1 MSEPSWSR
9 FWLRVF
15 RRCTTVRHRLAGF
28 FKRIRGRVV
37 LAATRRA
44 LPIHTSQAFVASI
57 DRILS
62 AHGQAS
68 AACAIVAA
76 EGPVLI
82 GATGRTRLGGP
93 ETVHENSLYHIGST
107 QKSMTAMLVL
117 MLAEKG
123 LLQTSTTLKE
133 ALPHVPM
140 RPEYARASVR
150 DLMLSRAGILPL
162 QRTDIEDPQVV
173 NELWHTIPSRHPLDA
188 RAQRAAVTAY
198 ALQLP
203 SITPPDTEPQPVY
216 SNVGWAIL
224 GHVIEQVLELPY
236 EQILH
241 SWLLQPLGIEQYKHG
256 GWPRDDYA
264 PSEPVGHYA
273 RETPEQPA
281 KPQTA
286 GDGYRFPDWMNPA
299 GGLNLNI
306 DSFARYAQE
315 HLLGLQGKSA
325 LLTQT
330 SYRQL
335 HVTQVEAD
343 AAVMYRLKTPQHGP
357 ALKLGYGWGIE
368 TTDAGPLS
376 SADGSGGTYYA
387 RLLIYPPLGLAFAGL
402 ANDGSGSVV
411 LNQVVEAATGYSME

>member
-9 FWLRVF
+9 FWLRVV
-15 RRCTTVRHRLAGF
+15 RRCTILRHRLAAF
-28 FKRIRGRVV
+28 FKRLRGRAL

-62 AHGQAS
+62 THGQAS
-68 AACAIVAA
+68 AACAIVTA

-82 GATGRTRLGGP
+82 GAAGHTRLGGP
-93 ETVHENSLYHIGST
+93 ETVHEKSLYHIGST

-117 MLAEKG
+117 MLTEKG

-140 RPEYARASVR
+140 RPEYARVSIRA
-150 DLMLSRAGILPL
+150 LMLSRAGILPL
-162 QRTDIEDPQVV
+162 QRTDTEAPQVV

-188 RAQRAAVTAY
+188 RAQRAEVTAY

-241 SWLLQPLGIEQYKHG
+241 SWLLRPLGIEQYKHG

-281 KPQTA
+281 KRQTA

-299 GGLNLNI
+299 GGLNLSI
-306 DSFARYAQE
+306 DGFARYAQE

-330 SYRQL
+330 SYKQL

-411 LNQVVEAATGYSME
+411 LNKVVEAATGYSME